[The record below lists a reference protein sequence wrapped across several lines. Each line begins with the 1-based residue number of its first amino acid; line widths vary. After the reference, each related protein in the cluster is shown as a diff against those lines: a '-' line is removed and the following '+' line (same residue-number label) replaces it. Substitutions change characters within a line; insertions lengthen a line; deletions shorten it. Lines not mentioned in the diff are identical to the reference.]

1 MTSFNSNIQ
10 FLLAIIMRKYM
21 CSILTSRWSSKSEG
35 EEWKK
40 QHTTLSNVRKHI
52 EHSQN
57 PMSEWWGSP
66 DADVDVRCPLFS
78 FLLYPTNSSTP
89 NSSRNDYNHIRRLC
103 RRSFASKKWNYTI
116 FFPFLLTAPLVKCQE
131 SMRPPFSCS
140 SSTTFAFVHVEFFF
154 LVALALSFRCC
165 QSFSFCS
172 RAALAWSIK
181 IYVST
186 WMARD
191 EKLDLYVYGWAAR
204 D

>member
-1 MTSFNSNIQ
+1 
-10 FLLAIIMRKYM
+10 M

-40 QHTTLSNVRKHI
+40 NNTQHWVMWGNTLNIPKTRWVSGEARPM
-52 EHSQN
+52 
-57 PMSEWWGSP
+57 PMSMWGAPFS
-66 DADVDVRCPLFS
+66 S

-116 FFPFLLTAPLVKCQE
+116 LYFFSISSHRSARKVPREHASAFFLLLIDDVRVC
-131 SMRPPFSCS
+131 SCWIL
-140 SSTTFAFVHVEFFF
+140 F
-154 LVALALSFRCC
+154 LVALALSLRCC